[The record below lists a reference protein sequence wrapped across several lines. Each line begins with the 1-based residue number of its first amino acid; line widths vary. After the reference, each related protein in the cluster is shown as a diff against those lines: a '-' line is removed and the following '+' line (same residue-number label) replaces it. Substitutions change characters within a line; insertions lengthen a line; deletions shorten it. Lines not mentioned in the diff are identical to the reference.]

1 MPVMSV
7 NFISILVAAVA
18 AWILGAIYY
27 TVLRDPWLAAQGKT
41 LEQCK
46 AEQAGKSKAAMFVP
60 LVLVFVAAFIM
71 SWVLFGIMRHIGAFT
86 VRAGV
91 ISGAFVWFGFILT
104 TISTNNAFQGKKTM
118 LTVIDAGYW
127 LLSLL
132 LIGAILGGWGG

>member
-7 NFISILVAAVA
+7 NFVSILVATVAV
-18 AWILGAIYY
+18 WILGAIYY

-60 LVLVFVAAFIM
+60 LVLVFIAAFIM

-86 VRAGV
+86 LRAGG
-91 ISGAFVWFGFILT
+91 ISGAFLLWCLLFLT
-104 TISTNNAFQGKKTM
+104 A
-118 LTVIDAGYW
+118 
-127 LLSLL
+127 
-132 LIGAILGGWGG
+132 